1 MTVDAPTRLKLS
13 AQQPA
18 RPTRPHRSIAPVA
31 LNHAALIAVSV
42 ALVVPFFYVIAASLK
57 DSGSLFA
64 YPPKWLP
71 LPPFW
76 GNYRRLLFD
85 TGFLRWMANTLIVA
99 ISVTAIKLV
108 IDSMAGYAL
117 ARLEFRGRKIV
128 FGCLLALMMVPS
140 AAVLIP
146 LWIIVN
152 NLSLTDTYF
161 ALILP
166 PLANP
171 LGPFL
176 IRQFILALPD
186 DLDNAARL
194 EGLSEFGI
202 YRRIVMPLIKPG
214 LVVLAVVL
222 FTDQTMS
229 FIWPLIATSS
239 DDMQVLTVGVASLR
253 AKGGVN
259 YGLWS
264 ASAVMSMIPLGV
276 FFFVLQRQFMARSI
290 SGALK

>member
-1 MTVDAPTRLKLS
+1 MTIDAPTRLKLAS
-13 AQQPA
+13 QQPA
-18 RPTRPHRSIAPVA
+18 RPTRPHRSVAPVA
-31 LNHAALIAVSV
+31 LTHAALIAISV

-99 ISVTAIKLV
+99 TSVTAIKLL

-117 ARLEFRGRKIV
+117 ARLQFRGRRAV
-128 FGCLLALMMVPS
+128 FLSLLALMMVPS

-264 ASAVMSMIPLGV
+264 ASAVMSMLPLGV
-276 FFFVLQRQFMARSI
+276 FFFVLQRQFMARGL

>member
-1 MTVDAPTRLKLS
+1 MNQTAPVRKTARHTVSP
-13 AQQPA
+13 PN
-18 RPTRPHRSIAPVA
+18 RPQRSIAPRA
-31 LNHAALIAVSV
+31 LTHAALIAISV
-42 ALVVPFFYVIAASLK
+42 TLVAPFFYVIAASLK

-64 YPPKWLP
+64 YPPQWLP
-71 LPPFW
+71 VPAYW
-76 GNYRRLLFD
+76 GNFQRLIFQ
-85 TGFLRWMANTLIVA
+85 TGFLRWMGNTLLVA
-99 ISVTAIKLV
+99 TVVTAIKLV

-117 ARLEFRGRKIV
+117 ARLEFRGRRAV
-128 FGCLLALMMVPS
+128 FLSLLAFMMVPGC
-140 AAVLIP
+140 AVLIP
-146 LWIIVN
+146 LWIIAN
-152 NLSLTDTYF
+152 NLSILDTYF

-186 DLDNAARL
+186 DLDKAARL
-194 EGLSEFGI
+194 EGLGEFGI

-214 LVVLAVVL
+214 LVVLAVML
-222 FTDQTMS
+222 FTDQTVS

-239 DDMQVLTVGVASLR
+239 DDMQTLTVGVASLR
-253 AKGGVN
+253 SKGGVN

-264 ASAVMSMIPLGV
+264 ASAVMSMLPLGV
-276 FFFVLQRQFMARSI
+276 FFLLLQRQFMTQGI

>member
-1 MTVDAPTRLKLS
+1 
-13 AQQPA
+13 
-18 RPTRPHRSIAPVA
+18 
-31 LNHAALIAVSV
+31 
-42 ALVVPFFYVIAASLK
+42 
-57 DSGSLFA
+57 
-64 YPPKWLP
+64 
-71 LPPFW
+71 
-76 GNYRRLLFD
+76 
-85 TGFLRWMANTLIVA
+85 
-99 ISVTAIKLV
+99 
-108 IDSMAGYAL
+108 MAGYAL
-117 ARLEFRGRKIV
+117 ARLEFRGRGVV
-128 FGCLLALMMVPS
+128 FMSFLALMMVPS

-264 ASAVMSMIPLGV
+264 ASAVMSMVPLGV
-276 FFFVLQRQFMARSI
+276 FFFVLQRQFLARGI

>member
-1 MTVDAPTRLKLS
+1 MTIDAPTRLKLA

-18 RPTRPHRSIAPVA
+18 RTTRPHRSVAPLA
-31 LNHAALIAVSV
+31 LTHAALIAISV

-76 GNYRRLLFD
+76 GNYGRLLFD

-99 ISVTAIKLV
+99 TTVTAIKLL

-117 ARLEFRGRKIV
+117 ARLQFRGRRAV
-128 FGCLLALMMVPS
+128 FLSLLALMMVPS

-264 ASAVMSMIPLGV
+264 ASAVMSMLPLGV
-276 FFFVLQRQFMARSI
+276 FFFVLQRQFMARGL